1 MSGLWSCMWSR
12 QWRLVTCELVATTRN
27 KGTMWLWRG
36 LWEGKS
42 GWVDVGA
49 QVGGMDL
56 WKPPPPVLPECMY
69 VPVRLTAGRF
79 PARQATDEKP
89 GGFPRTHGPLR
100 LPVCVTNDS
109 ICAPPSLV
117 SSSFFTAFLWTVVT
131 AYLLCPCCQPA
142 AFSVPLSHHNFG
154 CFAKMQI

>member
-1 MSGLWSCMWSR
+1 MSWWLQLETKEPCGCGEA
-12 QWRLVTCELVATTRN
+12 CG
-27 KGTMWLWRG
+27 KGR
-36 LWEGKS
+36 
-42 GWVDVGA
+42 
-49 QVGGMDL
+49 VGGWML
-56 WKPPPPVLPECMY
+56 AHRLGEWTSGSHPPVLPECMY
-69 VPVRLTAGRF
+69 VPVRLMAGRF

-100 LPVCVTNDS
+100 LPVCVTNGS

-117 SSSFFTAFLWTVVT
+117 SSSFFTAFLWTVIT

-142 AFSVPLSHHNFG
+142 AFSVPLSHHNLG